1 MSPDEPK
8 LPPPSPLRPEAVDAP
23 STDAPSA
30 DGPLGEAVLPATGPK
45 PGAMI
50 RSSMVFSGLTLVS
63 RLFGFLRDMVVAA
76 AMGASSTIAAD
87 AWNTALMFP
96 NLFRRI
102 FAEGAFAAAFVPAY
116 SKKLAGDGGPAA
128 DKLASDALATLA
140 AATVALTVV
149 FQLAMPWLMI
159 LISPGFVDDPAKFKL
174 TVLLTQIA
182 MPYLPAMAIAA
193 QLSGVLNARGR
204 FVVSAAHPILLNLI
218 TLAAILPQPDAES
231 AATAAA
237 WGVLAA
243 GFSQAGACWWA
254 ARRAGADI
262 VLAWPKLTPEIKA
275 LIALAIPGAIAASAT
290 QINIFVSG
298 MLASY
303 VDGARTWLATA
314 DRLNQLPLGLVGV
327 AIGVALLPRL
337 SMAVQKKDTDD
348 AAKAM
353 DEALVFSMVLTLPAG
368 AALLAMPYFLI
379 DALFTRGEFHMGD
392 AIATSQALF
401 HYGWGAPAFVLTRV
415 LTPAFF
421 ARSDTKGPMRFAL
434 ASVAVNIALGL
445 ALFRLI
451 GFQGI
456 PAATSIAAWL
466 NVVLMWTSL
475 SRQGHYRM
483 RPRVMTRL
491 AKVLAASLCMGLV
504 LALLSAARPLYE
516 PFLFGSK
523 EVALVLVCG
532 IGTAVY
538 GALLV
543 GLRAVT
549 PGEIKRAMR
558 RAPKSAADPAAPP
571 ADLP

>member
-8 LPPPSPLRPEAVDAP
+8 TPPPSPLRPEAVDAP
-23 STDAPSA
+23 QGAAPKA
-30 DGPLGEAVLPATGPK
+30 
-45 PGAMI
+45 GAMI
-50 RSSMVFSGLTLVS
+50 RSSMVFSGLTMVS
-63 RLFGFLRDMVVAA
+63 RLFGFLRDLVVAA

-116 SKKLAGDGGPAA
+116 SRKLAAEGGPAA

-140 AATVALTVV
+140 AATIVLTIVA
-149 FQLAMPWLMI
+149 QIAMPWLML
-159 LISPGFVDDPAKFKL
+159 LISPGFVDNPEKFKL

-182 MPYLPAMAIAA
+182 MPYLPAMALAA

-204 FVVSAAHPILLNLI
+204 FVVSAAHPVLLNVF
-218 TLAAILPQPDAES
+218 TLVAVLPQPDAVSS
-231 AATAAA
+231 ATGAA

-243 GFSQAGACWWA
+243 GLSQAAVCWWG

-275 LIALAIPGAIAASAT
+275 LIALAVPGAIAASAT

-337 SMAVQKKDTDD
+337 SMAVQRKDTDD

-353 DEALVFSMVLTLPAG
+353 DEALVFSLVLTLPAG
-368 AALLAMPYFLI
+368 AAMLAMPYFLI

-392 AIATSQALF
+392 AVATSQALF

-421 ARSDTKGPMRFAL
+421 ARADTKGPMRFAL
-434 ASVAVNIALGL
+434 ASVAVNIAMGL
-445 ALFRLI
+445 LLFRLI
-451 GFQGI
+451 GFEGI
-456 PAATSIAAWL
+456 PAATSLAAWL

-475 SRQGHYRM
+475 ARQGHYTM
-483 RPRVMTRL
+483 RRRVMTRL
-491 AKVLAASLCMGLV
+491 AKVLAAALGMALI
-504 LALLSAARPLYE
+504 LAVCSAARPLYE
-516 PFLFGSK
+516 PLLLGSK
-523 EVALVLVCG
+523 EVALALTCALG
-532 IGTAVY
+532 AGAY
-538 GALLV
+538 AALLV
-543 GLRAVT
+543 GLRAIT
-549 PGEIKRAMR
+549 PGEIKRALR
-558 RAPKSAADPAAPP
+558 RSPKGAAEPPAPP
-571 ADLP
+571 PDLL